1 MDFQAKQFMLE
12 EEEAIQLDAFAQVR
26 TVIELIIRTK
36 VPKVERYNSY
46 NITLLQI
53 RFVLVNPFQL
63 LSDILKR
70 QLNISKNVSHSYIA

>member
-36 VPKVERYNSY
+36 VPKVER
-46 NITLLQI
+46 
-53 RFVLVNPFQL
+53 
-63 LSDILKR
+63 
-70 QLNISKNVSHSYIA
+70 